1 MRKPLKIGVVV
12 GSTRPNRR
20 ALPVAQWVLERCR
33 ERDDVEVELI
43 DLLEQDLPLLD
54 EELPAAYGKYQHEH
68 TRAWARRIE
77 PFDGFVF
84 VVPEYNRSIPA
95 ALKNALDYLYAEW
108 HDKAAGFVSYGI
120 DAGGARA
127 IEHLRAVM
135 GELRVADV
143 RAQVALSLFEEFGD
157 DDGFAPHER
166 RDSELD
172 RLLDQLVAWAG
183 ALREVR
189 EASGRAPRAVG

>member
-1 MRKPLKIGVVV
+1 MRKPLKIGIVV
-12 GSTRPNRR
+12 GSTRPRRR
-20 ALPVAQWVLERCR
+20 ALSVAEWVRERCR

-54 EELPAAYGKYQHEH
+54 EELPAAYGCYEHEH

-84 VVPEYNRSIPA
+84 VVPEYNRSLPA

-127 IEHLRAVM
+127 IEHLRTVM

-143 RAQVALSLFEEFGD
+143 RAQVALSLFEEFD
-157 DDGFAPHER
+157 DERFAPHER
-166 RDSELD
+166 RGSELD
-172 RLLDQLVAWAG
+172 RLLDQLVPWAG

-189 EASGRAPRAVG
+189 NADR